1 MKNRNEIE
9 ARYKWD
15 LSVLYPDSAAFD
27 ADMQRVKELVKS
39 FAGHEKTML
48 KSGAALYEAIKD
60 DIAIG
65 RIIDKLW
72 SYASLSFSL
81 DTSCN
86 EYQALTARVRTL
98 ATEAG
103 SASWFLAPYLLRLD
117 EETLTRFY
125 AEEPR
130 LESYR
135 RIITKV
141 VRRRAHTLSDESEEL
156 LSRLDDCF
164 GTHDTVRSILA
175 NSDLRHG
182 KVRTEEGDY
191 RELTDA
197 TYITYMQSSDR
208 RVRQSAFHTM
218 YKTYGQ
224 FKNTFAT
231 LYDAMVRE
239 RCTHAKMRGYK
250 SSLEASTYRDEV
262 TPAIYNTLI
271 RSVHTALPILYD
283 YYALKREV
291 LGLKRLHLY
300 DVYAPLVG
308 SLQRTYSYEEA
319 VREVLDT
326 VKILG
331 KEYEETLRRGLTE
344 EGWADVYPT
353 KGKRG
358 GAFSSGT
365 PDTKP
370 YILLNYTE
378 TFDDVSTLAHEAGH
392 SMHTYFSVK
401 ANEPHNSSYTI
412 FVAEV
417 ASTVNELLLAHK
429 KLRESQNDEER
440 LYILNHLMETYKGTL
455 FRQTMFAEF
464 EKKMHAKV
472 EKGEPLTADVIA
484 KDYRRLVCRYFGKD
498 VVCDRDIDLEWA
510 RIPHFYRSF
519 YVYKYATCISAASA
533 IVKRIEEEGE
543 AYTEKYLRFLSA
555 GDSLSPLES
564 LRLAEIDMTD
574 PAVIT
579 GAIDDFKSAI
589 DSFRAIYQKNN

>member
-1 MKNRNEIE
+1 MKKRDEIDS
-9 ARYKWD
+9 RYKWD
-15 LSVLYPDSAAFD
+15 LSVIYKDMAAFETD
-27 ADMQRVKELVKS
+27 
-39 FAGHEKTML
+39 FAKAEKAIGAFPKHEKTML
-48 KSGAALYEAIKD
+48 SSGEALFAALRD
-60 DIAIG
+60 DIEIG
-65 RIIDKLW
+65 RLIDKLW
-72 SYASLSFSL
+72 SYASLNFSL
-81 DTSCN
+81 DTSKN
-86 EYQALTARVRTL
+86 EYQALSSRVRSL
-98 ATEAG
+98 AAKAG
-103 SASWFLAPYLLRLD
+103 EASWFLAPYLLRLD
-117 EETLTRFY
+117 EEALARFF
-125 AEEPR
+125 AEYPA

-135 RIITKV
+135 RIIEKAM
-141 VRRRAHTLSDESEEL
+141 RRKPHMLSDECEALVSK
-156 LSRLDDCF
+156 LDDCF

-182 KVRTEEGDY
+182 KVRTEDGSY
-191 RELTDA
+191 TELTDA
-197 TYITYMQSSDR
+197 SYITYMQSSDR
-208 RVRQSAFHTM
+208 RVRQSAFRTL

-239 RCTHAKMRGYK
+239 KCTLAKMRGYK
-250 SSLEASTYRDEV
+250 SSLAASTYRDEV
-262 TPAIYNTLI
+262 TPAIYEALI
-271 RSVHTALPILYD
+271 RSVHKALPILYD
-283 YYALKREV
+283 YYDLKREV

-300 DVYAPLVG
+300 DIYAPLVG
-308 SLQRTYSYEEA
+308 ELNRTYPYEEA

-326 VKILG
+326 VKIFG
-331 KEYEETLRRGLTE
+331 EEYESTLRAGLCE
-344 EGWADVYPT
+344 KGWADVYPT

-365 PDTKP
+365 PDTEP

-378 TFDDVSTLAHEAGH
+378 TFDDISTLAHEAGH

-401 ANEPHNSSYTI
+401 SNEPHNASYTI

-417 ASTVNELLLAHK
+417 ASTVNELLLSHK
-429 KLRESQNDEER
+429 KLRESGSDEER

-464 EKKMHAKV
+464 EKKMHEKV
-472 EKGEPLTADVIA
+472 EKGDPLTAEVISR
-484 KDYRRLVCRYFGKD
+484 DYRRLVCRYFGKD
-498 VVCDRDIDLEWA
+498 VVCDREIDLEWT

-533 IVKRIEEEGE
+533 IVKRIEEEGA

-579 GAIDDFKSAI
+579 GAIDDFRAAI
-589 DSFRAIYQKNN
+589 DAFREIYQKK

>member
-1 MKNRNEIE
+1 MKNRNEIDP
-9 ARYKWD
+9 RYKWD
-15 LSVLYPDSAAFD
+15 LSVIYKDMTAFEED
-27 ADMQRVKELVKS
+27 FQRVERAVKA
-39 FAGHEKTML
+39 FPKHEKTML
-48 KSGAALYEAIKD
+48 LSGEALYEALKD
-60 DIAIG
+60 DIEIG
-65 RIIDKLW
+65 RLIDKLW

-81 DTSCN
+81 DTSKN
-86 EYQALTARVRTL
+86 EYQALTARVRAL
-98 ATEAG
+98 ATRAG

-117 EETLTRFY
+117 EQTLAGFF
-125 AEEPR
+125 AACPR

-135 RIITKV
+135 RIIEKT
-141 VRRRAHTLSDESEEL
+141 VRRKAYMLSDESEEL

-164 GTHDTVRSILA
+164 GTHGEVRSILA

-182 KVRTEEGDY
+182 KVRTEDGKY
-191 RELTDA
+191 TELTDA
-197 TYITYMQSSDR
+197 SYITYMQSADR
-208 RVRQSAFHTM
+208 RVRQSAFRTM

-224 FKNTFAT
+224 FANTFAT

-239 RCTHAKMRGYK
+239 KCTLAKMRGYK
-250 SSLEASTYRDEV
+250 SSLAASTYRDEV
-262 TPAIYNTLI
+262 TPAIYETLI

-283 YYALKREV
+283 YYELKREV
-291 LGLKRLHLY
+291 LGLKKLHLY

-308 SLQRTYSYEEA
+308 ELNRTYPYEEA

-326 VKILG
+326 VKIFG
-331 KEYEETLRRGLTE
+331 EEYESTLRAGLCERG
-344 EGWADVYPT
+344 WVDVYPT
-353 KGKRG
+353 RGKRG

-365 PDTKP
+365 PDTEP

-378 TFDDVSTLAHEAGH
+378 TFDDISTLAHEAGH

-401 ANEPHNSSYTI
+401 HNEPHNASYTI

-417 ASTVNELLLAHK
+417 ASTVNELLLSHK
-429 KLRESQNDEER
+429 KLRESTSDEER

-464 EKKMHAKV
+464 EKRMHEKSQ
-472 EKGEPLTADVIA
+472 KGEPLTAEVIS

-498 VVCDRDIDLEWA
+498 VVCDREIDLEWT

-564 LRLAEIDMTD
+564 LKLAEIDMTD

-579 GAIDDFKSAI
+579 GAIDDFKAAI
-589 DSFRAIYQKNN
+589 DAFRAIYRKK